1 MHRGNVYIQ
10 SGFYVT
16 DQEERL
22 DIDKVYDNENTMKIQ
37 LPQDKMMSPS
47 AVLTYPALP
56 PNITI
61 KFVTSHVGF
70 SSTVFFASERVN

>member
-10 SGFYVT
+10 PGFYVT
-16 DQEERL
+16 DQEERV

-47 AVLTYPALP
+47 AV
-56 PNITI
+56 
-61 KFVTSHVGF
+61 VTQLYHPTSP
-70 SSTVFFASERVN
+70 